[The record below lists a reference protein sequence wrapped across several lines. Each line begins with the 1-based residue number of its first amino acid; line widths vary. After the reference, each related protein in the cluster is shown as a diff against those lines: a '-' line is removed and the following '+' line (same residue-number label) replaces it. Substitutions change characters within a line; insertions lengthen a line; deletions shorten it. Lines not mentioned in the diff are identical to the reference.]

1 MDASIVNAL
10 RRIGQID
17 CTVHR
22 VTAIV
27 MCLVGG
33 IIFMYSYR
41 RIQSN
46 KKKPMTAEKLVFVAS
61 GLCVIFFI
69 VSFLVLSTDWGC
81 AVVAIRN
88 ASRLV

>member
-1 MDASIVNAL
+1 MVNAL
-10 RRIGQID
+10 RKIGQVD

-33 IIFMYSYR
+33 LIFYLSYKK
-41 RIQSN
+41 IQN
-46 KKKPMTAEKLVFVAS
+46 NKDKKKPMTAEKLVFVAT
-61 GLCVIFFI
+61 GLCTIFFI
-69 VSFLVLSTDWGC
+69 ISFLALSTDWGC

-88 ASRLV
+88 AARLV